1 MTDLQNAKY
10 SLSMLALELSLMNSQ
25 KLLEKKDEVVGKVYW
40 ILSLIESAEHVYE
53 YEDEYMGEDPGFQIG
68 GAEDV
73 IGKI

>member
-1 MTDLQNAKY
+1 
-10 SLSMLALELSLMNSQ
+10 
-25 KLLEKKDEVVGKVYW
+25 VGKVYW